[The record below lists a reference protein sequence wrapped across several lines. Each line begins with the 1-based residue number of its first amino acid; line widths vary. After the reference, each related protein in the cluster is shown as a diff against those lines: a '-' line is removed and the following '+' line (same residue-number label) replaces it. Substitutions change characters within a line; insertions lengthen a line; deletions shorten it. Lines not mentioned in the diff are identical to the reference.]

1 MESILLRNQI
11 DSKLQEVLTAKF
23 KLINAVSDT
32 NNGEIYDFKNLENIS
47 ESLKSQIV
55 QSVKPIILLNT
66 NKHLLT
72 ALFGFAVPAEHVI
85 FRNYENTYIIDSID
99 ANDHEIHSELIYL
112 EEEATADEG
121 QSMEHEVNISQP
133 KKVEEQ
139 LSLEKVCS
147 IINNHTYGLEF
158 IKDETPVNLPEK
170 QYKCFYY
177 IIDHPSFIINPGY
190 KEKSQQKASTNLI
203 CKIQLFA
210 SYNPNVKY
218 LNIEITGNS
227 NPGKLKWDSSSERGL
242 FQDNLTVTLTPLE
255 KQVMTLN
262 QNKPENINSETQYS
276 VTTGFSIGVNI
287 KKEPEFPIS
296 FNYSST
302 KNYTIKD
309 FVIINDANANAA
321 KWIYQMGMTKDGV
334 KGLIDKGF
342 FYDDLYP
349 LPILAKHNLQCGCQ
363 ATWIVSDEKNFL
375 QKAEIELG
383 FSISYLD
390 VYDRG
395 KASRGQNHYFNK
407 REGKYKTITVD
418 FGTVEA

>member
-11 DSKLQEVLTAKF
+11 DSKLQQLLTEKF
-23 KLINAVSDT
+23 NLITSVSEL
-32 NNGEIYDFKNLENIS
+32 NKGEIYDLKNLDAIS
-47 ESLKSQIV
+47 EPLKSQII
-55 QSVKPIILLNT
+55 QSVNPVILLNT
-66 NKHLLT
+66 NTHLLT
-72 ALFGFAVPAEHVI
+72 DLFGFAVPSEHVI
-85 FRNYENTYIIDSID
+85 FIKYENTYIIDSID
-99 ANDHEIHSELIYL
+99 ANASETHSELVVL
-112 EEEATADEG
+112 DEDATDDVE
-121 QSMEHEVNISQP
+121 QSKEHETNIAQP
-133 KKVEEQ
+133 NKAEEQ
-139 LSLEKVCS
+139 LSLNKIFS
-147 IINNHTYGLEF
+147 IINNHTHGIEF

-170 QYKCFYY
+170 QYKCYYY
-177 IIDHPSFIINPGY
+177 IIDHPNFVINPTY
-190 KEKSQQKASTNLI
+190 KENSQQTASTNLI
-203 CKIQLFA
+203 FKIQLFA

-227 NPGKLKWDSSSERGL
+227 NPGKLIWDSKSERGL
-242 FQDNLTVTLTPLE
+242 FQDNLTVTLTPLH

-276 VTTGFSIGVNI
+276 VTAGFSIGVNI

-309 FVIINDANANAA
+309 FVVINDANANAA

-334 KGLIDKGF
+334 KGLIDTGF
-342 FYDDLYP
+342 FTDELYP

-363 ATWIVSDEKNFL
+363 ATWIVTNDKNFAD
-375 QKAEIELG
+375 KAEIELG

-390 VYDRG
+390 VYNRG
-395 KASRGQNHYFNK
+395 RASRRQNHYFNK
-407 REGKYKTITVD
+407 HEGQYKTLTVD